1 MRFNISS
8 NRTNGGENNKLIYVK
23 LTDSLFPIMRWPWM
37 VLACVLIVTCSVCA
51 EPVLTSW
58 FTKNSTVYARTI
70 QTASTS
76 TGTHNTNANSNLT
89 ATIEAAAF
97 TNYNTR
103 FYRVARTNLAA
114 YTQ

>member
-1 MRFNISS
+1 
-8 NRTNGGENNKLIYVK
+8 
-23 LTDSLFPIMRWPWM
+23 MRWPWM

-70 QTASTS
+70 QTAIASLPAA
-76 TGTHNTNANSNLT
+76 ANSNLT